1 MLAETFIR
9 IIESQVVREVATGII
24 YPAVAG
30 AGWWAWAKLRQLGAI
45 HKAIMPNGGSS
56 LLDRVGAI
64 EDDLVV
70 LRDGQRARDDANGS
84 GEVHTF
90 ECQVDGA
97 CLYAS
102 RSLSAL
108 FGLNMDEMKGYGWL
122 DAIDGA
128 AERQRVQSNW
138 MAALANSS
146 PYRDTYRVH
155 NRRTGERFIATAHA
169 TVSQNRNGRV
179 LRIFG
184 TVERVSTV
192 RSTSEYEMDFPT
204 DHAKHGSKA

>member
-1 MLAETFIR
+1 MIAEVFLKVVENHI
-9 IIESQVVREVATGII
+9 VREVVSGFL
-24 YPAVAG
+24 YPACAG
-30 AGWWAWAKLRQLGAI
+30 AAWWAWARLRQLSAL
-45 HKAIMPNGGSS
+45 HKAIMPNGGGS

-70 LRDGQRARDDANGS
+70 LRDGQRARDDANAS
-84 GEVHTF
+84 GDVHTF
-90 ECQVDGA
+90 ECQVDGS

-102 RSLSAL
+102 RSLAAL
-108 FGLNMDEMKGYGWL
+108 FGLNQDEMRGYGWL

-128 AERQRVQSNW
+128 EERQRVQSNW
-138 MAALANSS
+138 ANALEHGS

-169 TVSQNRNGRV
+169 IVSRNRNQKI

-184 TVERVSTV
+184 TVERVSLV
-192 RSTSEYEMDFPT
+192 RTADHHIDFPT
-204 DHAKHGSKA
+204 N

>member
-1 MLAETFIR
+1 MSDSLSSMLQNHI
-9 IIESQVVREVATGII
+9 VREVVAGLV
-24 YPAVAG
+24 YPACAG
-30 AGWWAWAKLRQLGAI
+30 AAWWAWAKLRQLGAI
-45 HKAIMPNGGSS
+45 HKAIMPNGGGS

-90 ECQVDGA
+90 ECQSDGI

-102 RSLSAL
+102 RSLAGL
-108 FGLNMDEMKGYGWL
+108 FGLSQEEMRGYGWL

-128 AERQRVQSNW
+128 SERQRVQANW
-138 MAALANSS
+138 MAALANGS

-169 TVSQNRNGRV
+169 TVSRNRNGKV

-184 TVERVSTV
+184 TVERVSRIREATDY
-192 RSTSEYEMDFPT
+192 TMDFPT
-204 DHAKHGSKA
+204 EHAKHGAQA